1 MWGLVNILSLVFV
14 FAVAKEPLDIADI
27 EDLAT
32 LSLSKRNLDF
42 INGGSG
48 RMRTVQDNVEA
59 FGRYKLRPRVL
70 RNVINV
76 DVSTTILGNKINFP
90 ICVAPMA
97 AQRLVHPDGETAR
110 PKVTAME
117 MGTCFGLSI
126 AASASLEEITSAAP
140 EGLKFLQVDPLK
152 ELRIVDSLIREGE
165 NKGFK
170 GIILG
175 ADVAI
180 LRGRDTKERT
190 DPIFP
195 PEMKLGIWEFL
206 LAEYNKLRQA
216 EGKSTVNM
224 TYFRKEQPDSSRT
237 WDLVQWFKKYNPPAY
252 HNQRNSHRY
261 ICEDAKIAAALG
273 VNAIIVSNHG
283 GRQLEDAP
291 ATIDVLKEI
300 VNAVKGQCEVYI
312 DGGIRTGN
320 DVFKAIALGAKAVFV
335 GRPILWGIAYDG
347 KDGAKKVLDILQKEL
362 KVTMALAGAPSI
374 ADIVEEMVVHKSHF
388 H

>member
-97 AQRLVHPDGETAR
+97 AQRLVHPDGETASA
-110 PKVTAME
+110 KAAME

-175 ADVAI
+175 ADCTCMVNNY
-180 LRGRDTKERT
+180 R
-190 DPIFP
+190 
-195 PEMKLGIWEFL
+195 LGIWEFL

-237 WDLVQWFKKYNPPAY
+237 WDLVQWLKNTTRLPIIIKG
-252 HNQRNSHRY
+252 
-261 ICEDAKIAAALG
+261 ILTGEDAKIAAALG